1 MIEKVKAE
9 IERLKRE
16 ELTRNDIGAITGK
29 HFVIDADVLLSF
41 IESLEKEQD
50 VKFETEY
57 VKFSNDVDADN
68 PLPIDLADYK
78 DFARHFYELGKNTK

>member
-1 MIEKVKAE
+1 MIQKIKDE
-9 IERLKRE
+9 IERLIKNPWLDE
-16 ELTRNDIGAITGK
+16 EYNPAYQCGLRD
-29 HFVIDADVLLSF
+29 LRSF

-78 DFARHFYELGKNTK
+78 DFARHFYELGRNARKEK